1 MDFVSFHRYA
11 VVQVR
16 NTYWADQQT
25 AMIAEGMYT
34 VLATVITRDYNREVL
49 WLKIFLKKIAIAQ
62 SADLH

>member
-25 AMIAEGMYT
+25 ARIAEGMYT
-34 VLATVITRDYNREVL
+34 VLA
-49 WLKIFLKKIAIAQ
+49 
-62 SADLH
+62 SHHS